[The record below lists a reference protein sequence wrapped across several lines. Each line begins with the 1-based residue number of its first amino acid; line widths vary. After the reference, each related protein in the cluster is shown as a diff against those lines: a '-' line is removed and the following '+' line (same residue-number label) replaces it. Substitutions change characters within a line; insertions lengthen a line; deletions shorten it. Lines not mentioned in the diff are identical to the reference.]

1 MKKILLILLTL
12 SIISCE
18 NSYQK
23 TTTLLDLVPTNPLL
37 LIKYES
43 IKETKSEIFYNNF
56 KSIVDINLDSISNK
70 FSNKPILISYHNIG
84 KNSLQHILLTDLE
97 NVIELKNEIIEDSI
111 KYNGYLIKKLN
122 KNNNTYYSSE
132 KNGIYIES
140 INKLLIENSLRD
152 SNHIA
157 SNRGNDFDKLYKIS
171 NTNISLFIS
180 DKLKK
185 YIDKFEFLDF
195 FKISDIS
202 DWFQFDIDFN
212 QNQLMINGLSFKK
225 DSIPRKINNL
235 SEIDPTIS
243 DIIQIV
249 PNNFNQFE
257 RFSYNHSQY
266 LKNVEKNYS
275 IDKLELIKNDSLLFD
290 IFEIGSIVLNKDSIS
305 TFSFNNKELL
315 NFKIQNYTESSYTY
329 RNKKIY
335 VLSIPL
341 FNSNTIDNFYKPFDE
356 NYLTIL
362 NDILILTKNKGTI
375 EKMILNFTNESTIN
389 NSLKFNE
396 IYSKIPKKSN
406 YLKIYNLEKFNDNLF
421 EKFGVLKEDFPFWIN
436 HLLLDDEIIYNTHT
450 IEKSENM
457 TNYLG
462 ANLLFSLKLKSPIHL
477 NPKLVTN
484 YISKEKEIITQDD
497 LKNLY
502 LISNSGELIWEKQL
516 KSRII
521 GEIFQIDLYKNGRL
535 QYAFNTENSFIILDK
550 NGNTVK
556 KINHKKKSS
565 QGLAIFDYDNIK
577 NYRFLT
583 NSGGD
588 IQMLDSKL
596 KRVNGFNKKNI
607 KSKISNPP
615 KHFRIGSKDY
625 LIINTEKQLYITDRR
640 GNIRVKI
647 HENLNVSGQ
656 EIFINQN
663 SFITIDRFNNLV
675 RIDVNGKISK
685 KPLPLETSYL
695 ITANNNNLVTI
706 SENIVTINDKIIE
719 LPFGNY
725 TSPKI
730 FKIKNQDFISITD
743 KDQEKIYL
751 FDSKTN
757 LIDNF
762 PIFGTN
768 SIDFSINKKGKKFIS
783 SSGESNE
790 VLVYSIN

>member
-97 NVIELKNEIIEDSI
+97 NVIELKNETIEDSI

-180 DKLKK
+180 DKLKQ
-185 YIDKFEFLDF
+185 YIDKSEFLDF

-305 TFSFNNKELL
+305 AFSFNNKELL

-521 GEIFQIDLYKNGRL
+521 GNIFQIDLYKNGRL

-647 HENLNVSGQ
+647 PENLNVSGQ

-695 ITANNNNLVTI
+695 ITANNDNLVTI

>member
-56 KSIVDINLDSISNK
+56 KSIVDINLDSISKK

-97 NVIELKNEIIEDSI
+97 NVIELKNETIEDSI

-305 TFSFNNKELL
+305 AFSFNNKELL

-521 GEIFQIDLYKNGRL
+521 GNIFQIDLYKNGRL

-647 HENLNVSGQ
+647 PENLNVSGQ

-768 SIDFSINKKGKKFIS
+768 SIDFSINKKGEKFIS

>member
-56 KSIVDINLDSISNK
+56 KSIVDINLDSISKK

-111 KYNGYLIKKLN
+111 KYNGFIIKKLN

-157 SNRGNDFDKLYKIS
+157 SNRDNDFDKLYKIS

-180 DKLKK
+180 DKLKQ
-185 YIDKFEFLDF
+185 YIDKSEFLDF

-212 QNQLMINGLSFKK
+212 KNQLMINGLSFKK

-315 NFKIQNYTESSYTY
+315 NFKIQNSTESSYTY

-341 FNSNTIDNFYKPFDE
+341 FNSNTIDNFYKPFDK

-484 YISKEKEIITQDD
+484 YISKEKEIITQDN

-625 LIINTEKQLYITDRR
+625 LIINAEKQLYITDRR

-647 HENLNVSGQ
+647 PENLNVSGQ

-695 ITANNNNLVTI
+695 ITANNDNLVTI
-706 SENIVTINDKIIE
+706 SENIVKINDKIIE

-768 SIDFSINKKGKKFIS
+768 SIDFSINKKGEKFIS

>member
-56 KSIVDINLDSISNK
+56 KSIVDINLDSISKK

-111 KYNGYLIKKLN
+111 KYNGFIIKKLN

-157 SNRGNDFDKLYKIS
+157 SNRDNDFDKLYKIS

-180 DKLKK
+180 DKLKQ
-185 YIDKFEFLDF
+185 YIDKSEFLDF

-212 QNQLMINGLSFKK
+212 KNQLMINGLSFKK

-315 NFKIQNYTESSYTY
+315 NFKIQNSTESSYTY

-484 YISKEKEIITQDD
+484 YISKEKEIITQDN

-647 HENLNVSGQ
+647 PENLNVSGQ

-695 ITANNNNLVTI
+695 ITANNDNLVTI

-768 SIDFSINKKGKKFIS
+768 SIDFSINKKGEKFIS

>member
-56 KSIVDINLDSISNK
+56 KSIVDINLDSISKK

-157 SNRGNDFDKLYKIS
+157 SNRDNDFDKLYKIS

-180 DKLKK
+180 DKLKQ
-185 YIDKFEFLDF
+185 YIDKSEFLDF

-212 QNQLMINGLSFKK
+212 KNQLMINGLSFKK

-315 NFKIQNYTESSYTY
+315 NFKIQNSTESSYTY

-484 YISKEKEIITQDD
+484 YISKEKEIITQDN

-647 HENLNVSGQ
+647 PENLNVSGQ

-695 ITANNNNLVTI
+695 ITANNDNLVTI

-768 SIDFSINKKGKKFIS
+768 SIDFSINKKGEKFIS

>member
-1 MKKILLILLTL
+1 M
-12 SIISCE
+12 
-18 NSYQK
+18 
-23 TTTLLDLVPTNPLL
+23 
-37 LIKYES
+37 
-43 IKETKSEIFYNNF
+43 
-56 KSIVDINLDSISNK
+56 
-70 FSNKPILISYHNIG
+70 
-84 KNSLQHILLTDLE
+84 
-97 NVIELKNEIIEDSI
+97 NE
-111 KYNGYLIKKLN
+111 
-122 KNNNTYYSSE
+122 
-132 KNGIYIES
+132 
-140 INKLLIENSLRD
+140 
-152 SNHIA
+152 H
-157 SNRGNDFDKLYKIS
+157 
-171 NTNISLFIS
+171 ISLPTA
-180 DKLKK
+180 L
-185 YIDKFEFLDF
+185 
-195 FKISDIS
+195 
-202 DWFQFDIDFN
+202 
-212 QNQLMINGLSFKK
+212 GSFT
-225 DSIPRKINNL
+225 L
-235 SEIDPTIS
+235 
-243 DIIQIV
+243 
-249 PNNFNQFE
+249 
-257 RFSYNHSQY
+257 H
-266 LKNVEKNYS
+266 
-275 IDKLELIKNDSLLFD
+275 
-290 IFEIGSIVLNKDSIS
+290 
-305 TFSFNNKELL
+305 
-315 NFKIQNYTESSYTY
+315 
-329 RNKKIY
+329 
-335 VLSIPL
+335 
-341 FNSNTIDNFYKPFDE
+341 NFYKPFDE

-625 LIINTEKQLYITDRR
+625 LIINAEKQLYITDRR

-647 HENLNVSGQ
+647 PENLNVSGQ

-695 ITANNNNLVTI
+695 ITANNDNLVTI

-768 SIDFSINKKGKKFIS
+768 SIDFSINKKGEKFIS

>member
-56 KSIVDINLDSISNK
+56 KSIVDINLDSISKK

-111 KYNGYLIKKLN
+111 KYNGFIIKKLN

-140 INKLLIENSLRD
+140 INKLLIENSLRN

-157 SNRGNDFDKLYKIS
+157 SNRDNDFDKLYKIS

-180 DKLKK
+180 DKLKQ
-185 YIDKFEFLDF
+185 YIDKSEFLDF

-212 QNQLMINGLSFKK
+212 KNQLMINGLSFKK

-315 NFKIQNYTESSYTY
+315 NFKIQNSTESSYTY

-341 FNSNTIDNFYKPFDE
+341 FNSNTIDNFYKSFDE

-362 NDILILTKNKGTI
+362 NDILILTKNKGAI
-375 EKMILNFTNESTIN
+375 E
-389 NSLKFNE
+389 
-396 IYSKIPKKSN
+396 
-406 YLKIYNLEKFNDNLF
+406 
-421 EKFGVLKEDFPFWIN
+421 
-436 HLLLDDEIIYNTHT
+436 
-450 IEKSENM
+450 
-457 TNYLG
+457 
-462 ANLLFSLKLKSPIHL
+462 
-477 NPKLVTN
+477 LV
-484 YISKEKEIITQDD
+484 
-497 LKNLY
+497 
-502 LISNSGELIWEKQL
+502 
-516 KSRII
+516 
-521 GEIFQIDLYKNGRL
+521 
-535 QYAFNTENSFIILDK
+535 
-550 NGNTVK
+550 
-556 KINHKKKSS
+556 S
-565 QGLAIFDYDNIK
+565 QHYD
-577 NYRFLT
+577 
-583 NSGGD
+583 
-588 IQMLDSKL
+588 
-596 KRVNGFNKKNI
+596 
-607 KSKISNPP
+607 
-615 KHFRIGSKDY
+615 
-625 LIINTEKQLYITDRR
+625 
-640 GNIRVKI
+640 
-647 HENLNVSGQ
+647 
-656 EIFINQN
+656 
-663 SFITIDRFNNLV
+663 
-675 RIDVNGKISK
+675 KISK
-685 KPLPLETSYL
+685 Y
-695 ITANNNNLVTI
+695 NL
-706 SENIVTINDKIIE
+706 
-719 LPFGNY
+719 F
-725 TSPKI
+725 
-730 FKIKNQDFISITD
+730 FI
-743 KDQEKIYL
+743 
-751 FDSKTN
+751 
-757 LIDNF
+757 
-762 PIFGTN
+762 
-768 SIDFSINKKGKKFIS
+768 
-783 SSGESNE
+783 
-790 VLVYSIN
+790 

>member
-70 FSNKPILISYHNIG
+70 FLNKPILISYHNIG

-180 DKLKK
+180 DKLKQ
-185 YIDKFEFLDF
+185 YIDKSEFLDF

-212 QNQLMINGLSFKK
+212 KNQLMINGLSFKK

-315 NFKIQNYTESSYTY
+315 NFKIQNSTESSYTY

-341 FNSNTIDNFYKPFDE
+341 FNSNTIDNFYKSFDE

-362 NDILILTKNKGTI
+362 NDILILTKNKGAI

-484 YISKEKEIITQDD
+484 YISKEKEIITQDN

-647 HENLNVSGQ
+647 PENLNVSGQ

-695 ITANNNNLVTI
+695 ITANNDNLVTI

-768 SIDFSINKKGKKFIS
+768 SIDFSINKKGEKFIS

>member
-56 KSIVDINLDSISNK
+56 KSIVDINLDSISKK

-111 KYNGYLIKKLN
+111 KYNGFIIKKLN

-180 DKLKK
+180 DKLKQ
-185 YIDKFEFLDF
+185 YIDKSEFLDF

-243 DIIQIV
+243 NIIQIV

-315 NFKIQNYTESSYTY
+315 NFKIQNSTESSYTY

-341 FNSNTIDNFYKPFDE
+341 FNSNTIDNFYKSFDE

-362 NDILILTKNKGTI
+362 NDILILTKNKGVI

-406 YLKIYNLEKFNDNLF
+406 HLKIYNLEKFNDNLF

-484 YISKEKEIITQDD
+484 YISKEKEIITQDN

-647 HENLNVSGQ
+647 PENLNVSGQ

-695 ITANNNNLVTI
+695 ITANNDNLVTI

-768 SIDFSINKKGKKFIS
+768 SIDFSINKKGEKFIS